1 MLALGED
8 GMAQSTSHLALP
20 RRGFLIGASGLLIAG
35 QAAVA
40 APRAWREHHRPK
52 GEGASPTDWSQLAK
66 ALRNGQLLRP
76 DDPDFHAIVQPN
88 NLRYDDVL
96 PQGVA
101 RCGSAADVAAAI
113 AWAREH
119 HVPLVTRG
127 GGHSYAGYSTTR
139 GLMLETSLMSRA
151 AYDPARGVLRV
162 GAGARNRDLYRL
174 LGLHGRAMTHGRC
187 PSVGAAGFLLGG
199 GIGFNMRAHGLGG
212 DQVLGSEIVLSD
224 ARLRRAS
231 PKAQDKLDRDLHWAS
246 QGGGGGNFG
255 VTTSFDLQ
263 TFDVRGQRVTV
274 FDLKW
279 TRDPDTPCK
288 VPVERLGAQLMA
300 ALDAAPPSLGSRVSF
315 EAVKAAELDN
325 GFDVNISVLGQYA
338 GPRAE
343 LDAILAPVMALCPPN
358 AGRGIQEFDYWPA
371 QAFLHEDGDTTW
383 YQERSAFVT
392 RAFGEDDLG
401 AALQYLRAKPPVSGY
416 CDLRFF
422 QTGGAVNAPGAR
434 DTAFVHRDS
443 RWLMVVGLYWDQND
457 QEDARRMARAHAW
470 QDAFY
475 ARMRPLA
482 GGGAYQNFTDPSL
495 ADYRQ
500 AYYGLNLERLADIK
514 RRADPAD
521 LFRFPQSI

>member
-1 MLALGED
+1 MDETSSRTTLARRRF
-8 GMAQSTSHLALP
+8 LA
-20 RRGFLIGASGLLIAG
+20 GAAVSLIAG
-35 QAAVA
+35 PAALA
-40 APRAWREHHRPK
+40 AAGPAAWRERRRPK
-52 GEGASPTDWSQLAK
+52 GQGASEADWRQLAK
-66 ALRNGQLLRP
+66 ALTSGQLLRP
-76 DDPDFHAIVQPN
+76 GDADFHPIVEPN
-88 NLRYDDVL
+88 NLRYADIA

-113 AWAREH
+113 GWAREYG
-119 HVPLVTRG
+119 VPLATRG
-127 GGHSYAGYSTTR
+127 GGHSYAGYSTTP
-139 GLMLETSLMSRA
+139 GLMIETSLLNRA
-151 AYDPARGVLRV
+151 AYDTGAGVLRV

-174 LGLHGRAMTHGRC
+174 LAQHGRAMTHGRC

-212 DQVLGSEIVLSD
+212 DQVVGSDIVLSD
-224 ARLRRAS
+224 GRLRRVSA
-231 PKAQDKLDRDLHWAS
+231 KAQEGLDRDLHWAS

-255 VTTSFDLQ
+255 ITTAFDLQ
-263 TFDVRGQRVTV
+263 TFDVRGQRVTA

-279 TRDPDTPCK
+279 TRTPETACR
-288 VPVERLGAQLMA
+288 VSVERLGAALMK
-300 ALDAAPPSLGSRVSF
+300 ALDAAPPGLGSRISF

-325 GFDVNISVLGQYA
+325 GYDVNISLLGQYA

-343 LDAILAPVMALCPPN
+343 FEAILAPVTALCPAN
-358 AGRGIQEFDYWPA
+358 AGRGVREFDYWPA
-371 QAFLHEDGDTTW
+371 QDFLHEKGETTW

-392 RAFGEDDLG
+392 APFGEDALG
-401 AALQYLRAKPPVSGY
+401 AALEHLRSKPAVSGY

-422 QTGGAVNAPGAR
+422 QTGGAVSAPGWR

-457 QEDARRMARAHAW
+457 QEDALRMARAHAW
-470 QDAFY
+470 QDSFY
-475 ARMRPLA
+475 DRMRPLA

-500 AYYGLNLERLADIK
+500 AYYGKNLERLADIK
-514 RRADPAD
+514 HRADPPG

>member
-1 MLALGED
+1 MD
-8 GMAQSTSHLALP
+8 KAQSHLTLP
-20 RRGFLIGASGLLIAG
+20 RRGFLVGASGLLLAG
-35 QAAVA
+35 QAATA

-52 GEGASPTDWSQLAK
+52 GDGASPTDWSQLAK
-66 ALRNGQLLRP
+66 ALKNGQVLRP
-76 DDPDFHAIVQPN
+76 DDPDFHAIVRPN
-88 NLRYDDVL
+88 NLRYNDVL

-101 RCGSAADVAAAI
+101 RCGSAADVAVAI

-119 HVPLVTRG
+119 HVPLTTRG
-127 GGHSYAGYSTTR
+127 GGHSYAGYSTTH
-139 GLMLETSLMSRA
+139 GLMIETSLISRA
-151 AYDPARGVLRV
+151 FYDPAKGVLRV

-174 LGLHGRAMTHGRC
+174 LGQHGRAMTHGRC

-212 DQVLGSEIVLSD
+212 DQVLGSEIVLPD

-231 PKAQDKLDRDLHWAS
+231 AKAQDKLDRDLHWAS

-255 VTTSFDLQ
+255 ITTSFDLQ

-279 TRDPDTPCK
+279 CRGPETPCK

-300 ALDAAPPSLGSRVSF
+300 ALDAAPNNLGSRVSF

-325 GFDVNISVLGQYA
+325 GYDVNISVLGQFA

-343 LDAILAPVMALCPPN
+343 LDAILAPVVALCPPN
-358 AGRGIQEFDYWPA
+358 GGRGIKEFDYWPA
-371 QAFLHEDGDTTW
+371 QDFLHEEGETTW

-392 RAFGEDDLG
+392 GAFGEEQLG
-401 AALQYLRAKPPVSGY
+401 AAMSHLRSKPPVSGY

-422 QTGGAVNAPGAR
+422 QTGGAINTLKAG

-457 QEDARRMARAHAW
+457 QEDAARMARAHAW
-470 QDAFY
+470 QDGFY
-475 ARMRPLA
+475 TRMRPLA

-500 AYYGLNLERLADIK
+500 AYYGLNLDRLTDI
-514 RRADPAD
+514 RRRVDPTEF
-521 LFRFPQSI
+521 FRFPQSI